1 MCLAA
6 RPVAM
11 RPTDTQ
17 ELLHRA
23 RSGDRSAFDAL
34 YALLYDEL
42 LEAARSRLRSAPGP
56 ATLDTVGLVHEAY
69 VRLAQGSEVPW
80 TDRAHFL
87 AVAARAMRC
96 AVVDHLRARS
106 AQKRGGGDIH
116 VTLSEHAA
124 GAPSDPHTL
133 LVIDDALTRLAAFND
148 RLPRVAECRL
158 FGGLSEEETA
168 EALNISLRT
177 AQRDWQ
183 RARAWLREALGA

>member
-1 MCLAA
+1 MAPL
-6 RPVAM
+6 
-11 RPTDTQ
+11 DTA

-23 RSGDRSAFDAL
+23 RSGDRGAFDAL
-34 YALLYDEL
+34 YARLYDEL
-42 LEAARSRLRSAPGP
+42 LASARSQLRRAPGP
-56 ATLDTVGLVHEAY
+56 VTLDTVGLVHDAW
-69 VRLAQGSEVPW
+69 VRLASGANVPW
-80 TDRAHFL
+80 AGRSHFL

-106 AQKRGGGDIH
+106 AEKRGGGEVL
-116 VTLSEHAA
+116 VTLSDHAP
-124 GAPSDPHTL
+124 GASPDPHTL

-168 EALNISLRT
+168 EALNISVRT

-183 RARAWLREALGA
+183 RARAWLQEALSA